1 MVEVKRNVV
10 VLTIMVA
17 ALALMVWAGI
27 VNYRARKRAQIQ
39 VQSLE
44 AVLGQPQPT
53 AGADSSAPDFGS
65 PLDGKQ
71 APDFTLVDLQGK
83 KVSLASYRGKAVVI
97 DFWATWCGPCK
108 VEIPWF
114 EQFQSQYAPQ
124 GLTVLG
130 VSTDPL
136 DDPDPSKVGPKVT
149 KFAQD
154 AHMNYPILLVNE
166 QVTRDY
172 GGLDAIPMSFFID
185 RSGKVVASTMGL
197 APKDE
202 IEADIQKAL
211 AGGGHA

>member
-1 MVEVKRNVV
+1 VKRNLV

-27 VNYRARKRAQIQ
+27 VNYRARQRARMQ

-44 AVLGQPQPT
+44 AVLSQPQPT
-53 AGADSSAPDFGS
+53 AGAESEAPDS
-65 PLDGKQ
+65 ADPLQGKQ
-71 APDFTLVDLQGK
+71 APNFTLVDLQGK
-83 KVSLASYRGKAVVI
+83 KVSLDQYRGKAVVI

-114 EQFQSQYAPQ
+114 EQFQTQYAPQ

-136 DDPDPSKVGPKVT
+136 DDPDPSKTGPKVAA
-149 KFAQD
+149 FVQQN
-154 AHMNYPILLVNE
+154 HMNYPVLLVNE
-166 QVTRDY
+166 QITRAY
-172 GGLDAIPMSFFID
+172 GGLDVIPMSFFID
-185 RSGKVVASTMGL
+185 RTGKVVASTMGL
-197 APKDE
+197 APRDE

-211 AGGGHA
+211 ATGGHA